1 MKSFILNLNES
12 FKRNKWFYVLTTLFL
27 CVGFVLG
34 IYTVYYMGQG
44 MKTDLVNYL
53 TTFIETLKDKPIKYG
68 FLIFESFKNN
78 GAMFLIIFI
87 LGLISIGGP
96 FILILLLVKGYV
108 IGFTL
113 SIITTALGGKGVGIS
128 IIALAPQNLLFLPA
142 IIIFSTLAL
151 EMSIL
156 KLKSKFGDSYNL
168 KENLSKSLNFV
179 VIIFCIVLVGVLIES
194 FFSSTILRYI
204 IMKI

>member
-12 FKRNKWFYVLTTLFL
+12 LKKNKWLYVLTTLFL

-44 MKTDLVNYL
+44 MKTDIGNYL
-53 TTFIETLKDKPIKYG
+53 NTFIETLKDTPIKYG

-78 GAMFLIIFI
+78 GIMFLIIFI
-87 LGLISIGGP
+87 LGLVSIGGP
-96 FILILLLVKGYV
+96 FILILLLVKGYA

-113 SIITTALGGKGVGIS
+113 SMITIALGGKGVGIS
-128 IIALAPQNLLFLPA
+128 LIALAPQNLLIIPA
-142 IIIFSTLAL
+142 IIIFSTVAL

-156 KLKSKFGDSYNL
+156 KLKSRFGDVYNL
-168 KENLSKSLNFV
+168 KENLSKSLNFIIVISCV
-179 VIIFCIVLVGVLIES
+179 VIISVLIES
-194 FFSSTILRYI
+194 LFSSTMLRYL